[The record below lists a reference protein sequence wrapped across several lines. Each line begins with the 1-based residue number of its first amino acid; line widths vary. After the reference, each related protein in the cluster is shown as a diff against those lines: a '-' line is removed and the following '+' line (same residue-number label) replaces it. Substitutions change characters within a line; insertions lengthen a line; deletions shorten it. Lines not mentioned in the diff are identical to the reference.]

1 MHNKHYFIILISL
14 LSLSNSLPHFIFDG
28 IESYHQC
35 IEEIDKISF
44 TIYGSLSEEIN
55 PEKMMVSNYLIE
67 DMGEF
72 KCSLLNNENSEN
84 EKRTHKIVCSII
96 GSFPIKGYILDEPE
110 VSGFDFNDEKGE
122 STWPKVIEKKI
133 FLIGECGEKKELDF
147 EPLLFGAA
155 DNFVSPIKN
164 VRKVIVNKALKSLP
178 ARTSVKK
185 DDMKYQMKLA
195 KNKFSLSPV
204 ETAYML
210 YKWEAE
216 NIVYDCYN
224 FNHDRNK
231 IDYSEDGTYNA
242 GKGVCDGY
250 AKIFLAM
257 CTSLGL
263 EAARVV
269 GYSKSGDF
277 YPGYMPSRADHAWN
291 AVKIGGNYYVLD
303 VTWGSGS
310 CNGDSYVKSLKDSY
324 FCSNPDAFIRTHL
337 PVEQKWQLVS
347 PTITLE
353 QFVNLLNIGMDFY
366 ENGFK
371 TVTPDAISFTSTQ
384 KFTVEFTHDSE
395 TRKTFLYHL
404 YLLQSNTFV
413 EQPNSCWIDR
423 QDESSTMTC
432 FTNKKGTYK
441 LQIFGGPSGL
451 QSYPMLLEYD
461 IESTKTA
468 STPMGFPTTY
478 GAFSNSDLQIIE
490 PLYNPLTR
498 GQLIDVKFR
507 TTTFDNLY
515 ILNDNHLR
523 ELDSNG
529 NGEFTASGVYIFAE
543 EVYLVTEQS
552 GGYAYLAQYTT
563 VPDPN
568 SSTEPTFPDAFG
580 APKNALYSPL
590 TDTLIIGKTYEF
602 KIECESAT
610 KIAVLEGSNFSYLTK
625 NGSMFTGSVKIN
637 GKDST
642 ISIVSI
648 SNGYYYTYYRYR
660 TSR

>member
-1 MHNKHYFIILISL
+1 MKNITVILSL
-14 LSLSNSLPHFIFDG
+14 LLLFSCSNSLPHFTYDG
-28 IESYHQC
+28 IESFH
-35 IEEIDKISF
+35 EEDKISF

-55 PEKMMVSNYLIE
+55 PEKMSIKNYLIE

-72 KCSLLNNENSEN
+72 QCSLQKNEATDNK
-84 EKRTHKIVCSII
+84 KRTHKIVCT
-96 GSFPIKGYILDEPE
+96 IKGTYERRGYILEEPE
-110 VSGFDFNDEKGE
+110 VVGFDFKNEKGE
-122 STWPKVIEKKI
+122 TTWPKEAERKT
-133 FLIGECGEKKELDF
+133 FLIGELGEKIELDN
-147 EPLLFGAA
+147 EPILRGAVDYVNPLL
-155 DNFVSPIKN
+155 S
-164 VRKVIVNKALKSLP
+164 VRKSTVDKALASLP
-178 ARTSVKK
+178 ARSRTTKVKMIEA
-185 DDMKYQMKLA
+185 MKTA
-195 KNKFSLSPV
+195 KKTYSLSEA
-204 ETAYML
+204 ETAYMV

-250 AKIFLAM
+250 AKIFLVM

-371 TVTPDAISFTSTQ
+371 TVTPDAISFISTQ

-468 STPMGFPTTY
+468 STPLGFPSTY

-580 APKNALYSPL
+580 APKNVLYSPL

-637 GKDST
+637 GKAST

>member
-1 MHNKHYFIILISL
+1 MKNITVILSL
-14 LSLSNSLPHFIFDG
+14 LLLFSCSNSLPHFTYDG
-28 IESYHQC
+28 IESFH
-35 IEEIDKISF
+35 EEDKISF

-55 PEKMMVSNYLIE
+55 PEKMSIKNYLIE

-72 KCSLLNNENSEN
+72 QCSLQKNEATDNK
-84 EKRTHKIVCSII
+84 KRTHKIVCT
-96 GSFPIKGYILDEPE
+96 IKGTYERRGYILEEPE
-110 VSGFDFNDEKGE
+110 VVGFDFKNEKGE
-122 STWPKVIEKKI
+122 TTWPKEAERKT
-133 FLIGECGEKKELDF
+133 FLIGELGEKIELDN
-147 EPLLFGAA
+147 EPILRGAVDYVNPLL
-155 DNFVSPIKN
+155 S
-164 VRKVIVNKALKSLP
+164 VRKSTVDKALASLP
-178 ARTSVKK
+178 ARSRTTKVKMIEA
-185 DDMKYQMKLA
+185 MKTA
-195 KNKFSLSPV
+195 KKTYSLSEA
-204 ETAYML
+204 ETAYMV

-250 AKIFLAM
+250 AKIFLVM

-468 STPMGFPTTY
+468 STPLGFPSTY

-580 APKNALYSPL
+580 APKNVLYSPL

-637 GKDST
+637 GKAST

>member
-1 MHNKHYFIILISL
+1 MKNITVILSL
-14 LSLSNSLPHFIFDG
+14 LLLFSCSNSLPHFTYDG
-28 IESYHQC
+28 IESFH
-35 IEEIDKISF
+35 EEDKISF

-55 PEKMMVSNYLIE
+55 PEKMSIKNYLIE

-72 KCSLLNNENSEN
+72 QCSLQKNEATDNK
-84 EKRTHKIVCSII
+84 KRTHKIVCT
-96 GSFPIKGYILDEPE
+96 IKGTYERRGYILEEPE
-110 VSGFDFNDEKGE
+110 VVGFDFKNEKGE
-122 STWPKVIEKKI
+122 TTWPKEAERKT
-133 FLIGECGEKKELDF
+133 FLIGELGEKIELDN
-147 EPLLFGAA
+147 EPILRGAVDYVNPLL
-155 DNFVSPIKN
+155 S
-164 VRKVIVNKALKSLP
+164 VRKSTVDKALASLP
-178 ARTSVKK
+178 ARSRTTKVKMIEA
-185 DDMKYQMKLA
+185 MKTA
-195 KNKFSLSPV
+195 KKTYSLSEA
-204 ETAYML
+204 ETAYMV

-250 AKIFLAM
+250 AKIFLVM

-371 TVTPDAISFTSTQ
+371 TVTPDAISFISIQ

-468 STPMGFPTTY
+468 STPLGFPSTY

-580 APKNALYSPL
+580 APKNVLYSPL

-637 GKDST
+637 GKAST

>member
-1 MHNKHYFIILISL
+1 MKNITVILSL
-14 LSLSNSLPHFIFDG
+14 LLLFSCSNSLPHFTYDG
-28 IESYHQC
+28 IESFH
-35 IEEIDKISF
+35 EEDKISF

-55 PEKMMVSNYLIE
+55 PEKMSIKNYLIE

-72 KCSLLNNENSEN
+72 QCSLQKNEATDNK
-84 EKRTHKIVCSII
+84 KRTHKIVCT
-96 GSFPIKGYILDEPE
+96 IKGTYERRGYILEEPE
-110 VSGFDFNDEKGE
+110 VVGFDFKNEKGE
-122 STWPKVIEKKI
+122 TTWPKEAERKT
-133 FLIGECGEKKELDF
+133 FLIGELGEKIELDN
-147 EPLLFGAA
+147 EPILRGAVDYVNPLL
-155 DNFVSPIKN
+155 S
-164 VRKVIVNKALKSLP
+164 VRKSTVDKALASLP
-178 ARTSVKK
+178 ARSRTTKVKMIEA
-185 DDMKYQMKLA
+185 MKTA
-195 KNKFSLSPV
+195 KKTYSLSEA
-204 ETAYML
+204 ETAYMV
-210 YKWEAE
+210 YKWESQ

-468 STPMGFPTTY
+468 STPLGFPSTY

-580 APKNALYSPL
+580 APKNVLYSPL

-637 GKDST
+637 GKAST